1 MEKTGYITIDDIGC
15 HLTSLYQKADDLK
28 KPRERQQVVTLVN
41 SSSGHLAKRA
51 NHSSSSASNAFFP
64 NFFFIHCILSPK
76 FSSSQYTF
84 WFEWWDHYALSLWPW
99 IYCFI
104 SLDLYFFTLKCKY
117 GYISCHFLLQCMKVK
132 SQSEVA
138 PHGLQPTRLLRPW
151 DFPGKGTGVGCH
163 CLLPMKHS
171 GRGLVCL

>member
-138 PHGLQPTRLLRPW
+138 QSCPTPSDPMDCSLPGSSVHGIFQARVLEWGASAFSQI
-151 DFPGKGTGVGCH
+151 
-163 CLLPMKHS
+163 
-171 GRGLVCL
+171 